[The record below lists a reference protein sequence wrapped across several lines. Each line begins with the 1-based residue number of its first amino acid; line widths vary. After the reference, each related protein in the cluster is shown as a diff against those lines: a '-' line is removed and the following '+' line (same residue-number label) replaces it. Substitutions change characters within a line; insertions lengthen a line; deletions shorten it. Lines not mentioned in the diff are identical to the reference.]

1 MIMKRVLKGV
11 LKTLWRLAAP
21 VRRPVS
27 SRLARRQQQI
37 IAATLREE
45 VVPHLVLV
53 RSVLERI
60 EQDRGQLQT
69 IEHAIN
75 VTRCLADARAEE
87 ANLALDSHVRE
98 LSRLQ
103 RQVAELQQC
112 VEDGTSWRDRLGLV
126 GESSD
131 ATERLA
137 G

>member
-1 MIMKRVLKGV
+1 MKGMLKAIAR
-11 LKTLWRLAAP
+11 TLWRLTAP

-45 VVPHLVLV
+45 IVPHLVLA
-53 RSVLERI
+53 RSILERI
-60 EQDRGQLQT
+60 EQDRGQLHS

-75 VTRCLADARAEE
+75 LTRCLADARAEE

-103 RQVAELQQC
+103 RQVEELRQC
-112 VEDGTSWRDRLGLV
+112 IEDGATVRDRLGLV
-126 GESSD
+126 GQTSDSS
-131 ATERLA
+131 ERMA